1 MSKKL
6 SKKRK
11 PPKKPT
17 PRAKALTLLQKLVR
31 LKAADENGICE
42 CVTSGARKHWTEMD
56 GGHFIAKG
64 HSSRWALDERNVHPQ
79 TKSQNAYAMKFG
91 TATHS
96 YTMWMIDHYGKDF
109 VQHILDTKN
118 DIHKLYKADYDEM
131 IADFKEQIKEQEA
144 RLASTR
150 PTQEGD
156 Y

>member
-1 MSKKL
+1 MLKKL
-6 SKKRK
+6 SKKKKQRK
-11 PPKKPT
+11 KQT

-31 LKAADENGICE
+31 LKAADANGYCE

-79 TKSQNAYAMKFG
+79 TKQQNAYGMKFG

-96 YTMWMIDHYGKDF
+96 YTIWMIDHYGKDF
-109 VQHILDTKN
+109 VQHMLDTKN

-131 IADFKEQIKEQEA
+131 IADFERQIKEHEA
-144 RLASTR
+144 RLTLLE
-150 PTQEGD
+150 PTQED
-156 Y
+156 EY